1 MAVAV
6 LAPAVFG
13 GHPAATASPYKC
25 YVGDSL
31 YDGLVPGKVQAAG
44 SVNCSGYG
52 GRGSVRFTV
61 RLQQYDTQ
69 AKKWKDVK
77 SKSRRYKTLRKT
89 HGLAVLTPC
98 VVADFRATYTAM
110 LKDAAGARVSTNVQ
124 RLGPLKAHAPC
135 MFSIG
140 GAPTGGRGFY

>member
-31 YDGLVPGKVQAAG
+31 YDGLVPGKV
-44 SVNCSGYG
+44 
-52 GRGSVRFTV
+52 
-61 RLQQYDTQ
+61 Q